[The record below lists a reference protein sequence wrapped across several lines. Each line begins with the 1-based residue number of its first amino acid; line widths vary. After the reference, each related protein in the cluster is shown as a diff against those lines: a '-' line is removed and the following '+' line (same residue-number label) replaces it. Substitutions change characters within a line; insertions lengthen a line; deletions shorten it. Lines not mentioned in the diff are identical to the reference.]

1 MTENALVAVFLRSR
15 TVTTQV
21 LAADDPRV
29 ISEAADAVLRGDLII
44 LPTDTVYGVGAS
56 AFDGRAIESLYVAK
70 RRSLDK
76 GIPILIAD
84 GADLERLVTDVPS
97 RAAALIRR
105 FWPGPLTLVLPKR
118 KDLPAVISQSDSI
131 AVRMP
136 DHDLSRRLIRA
147 AGGALAA
154 TSANLSG
161 HPPAL
166 TVNMALQDLAG
177 SVVVAVDAGPSRGEQ
192 ASTVVDCTG
201 EDLRILRSGPLSMSD
216 LGPVVG

>member
-1 MTENALVAVFLRSR
+1 MTGKVHTMAHVWPR

-21 LAADDPRV
+21 LVADDPHV
-29 ISEAADAVLRGDLII
+29 ISKAAEAVLRGDLII
-44 LPTDTVYGVGAS
+44 LPTDTVYGVGAM

-70 RRSLDK
+70 QRSRDK

-84 GADLERLVTDVPS
+84 VTDLDKLVTGITPH
-97 RAAALIRR
+97 AAALIER
-105 FWPGPLTLVLPKR
+105 FWPGPLTLVLPR
-118 KDLPAVISQSDSI
+118 RSDLPEPIGPGDSV

-136 DHDLSRRLIRA
+136 DYDLTRSLIRA

-161 HPPAL
+161 RPPAL

-177 SVVVAVDAGPSRGEQ
+177 SVAVAVDAGPSRGEQ

-201 EDLRILRSGPLSMSD
+201 DELRILRAGPLSMSD
-216 LGPVVG
+216 LAPAET